1 MKDIQNGQ
9 ALREQLIEFPKGTHD
24 DMVDMVVYAVRLL
37 LVEGVGQDSD
47 GFDESGSY
55 HEKRSMDDEDE
66 EDWSDDDYVV

>member
-1 MKDIQNGQ
+1 M
-9 ALREQLIEFPKGTHD
+9 REQLIEFPKGTHD

-47 GFDESGSY
+47 GFDESGAY
-55 HEKRSMDDEDE
+55 HEKRSADDEDE